1 MIEIKFTAVAPV
13 VQGWKNG
20 IDVSRHKFYD
30 CSFSLTFD
38 QTKVQSAEV
47 NQMIQN
53 QIMTMQRE
61 HPNSR
66 VLKQHQRQF

>member
-30 CSFSLTFD
+30 CSFSVSFD
-38 QTKVQSAEV
+38 PNKVNDPQV
-47 NQMIQN
+47 NQMIHN
-53 QIMTMQRE
+53 QMLQMKRD
-61 HPNSR
+61 HPRSQ
-66 VLKQHQRQF
+66 VLKQAQRHF